1 MTTVRKFPRTL
12 EEAFGP
18 YQRGPIEPM
27 QDRQPMDPADKL
39 VIAVCILASFAMLAM
54 ALANWLPGGGA

>member
-1 MTTVRKFPRTL
+1 MTTYRKFPRTL

-18 YQRGPIEPM
+18 YQRGPVHPM
-27 QDRQPMDPADKL
+27 QDRRPMDPADKL
-39 VIAVCILASFAMLAM
+39 VIIACTLISAVMLAM